1 MNLLFLT
8 LLDFKSYN
16 ERNIYCDLLRE
27 FVKKGHNVYCISPTE
42 RRNEVQTHFEED
54 GHILK
59 LKIGNTQKTNVIEK
73 GILYF

>member
-27 FVKKGHNVYCISPTE
+27 FVKKGDDE
-42 RRNEVQTHFEED
+42 
-54 GHILK
+54 
-59 LKIGNTQKTNVIEK
+59 
-73 GILYF
+73 